1 MVYTH
6 FISDYNYVINENEY
20 IILPSKKYIGVVVY
34 IWIIRWWTEQIF
46 EVSSIISVSIAHW
59 GNFQNA

>member
-34 IWIIRWWTEQIF
+34 IWIIRCSEQSRF
-46 EVSSIISVSIAHW
+46 LRYH
-59 GNFQNA
+59 Q